1 MTAET
6 QTHMKTNTTDD
17 SFFAAPFDPHAEA
30 RALALEVLCRQF
42 IWMAEGP
49 NLEER
54 GLRATVALYCVRPD
68 LIDNATLEEIGDRAG
83 RSRQAVHKL
92 ADSFRHSTGFAP

>member
-1 MTAET
+1 MAAKT
-6 QTHMKTNTTDD
+6 QTHMKTNNTDD
-17 SFFAAPFDPHAEA
+17 SFFAAPLDPHAEA
-30 RALALEVLCRQF
+30 RALALGVLCRLC
-42 IWMAEGP
+42 IWMVEGS

-68 LIDNATLEEIGDRAG
+68 LIDHATLEQIGDRAG
-83 RSRQAVHKL
+83 RTRRAVHKL